1 VQWIFLTDEAAAAA
15 DGSPQQAQG
24 IRHSGGDPCPIM
36 AVCLAGA
43 PTALDWLPPS
53 VTQEPRATG
62 GAGNSRLSRPE
73 PRQQLSF
80 MAASNLLVQTYDMS
94 RGLWVV
100 QAHTHAGIATVS
112 GSDMRVRELSAWA
125 RQNQAALDACR
136 AKVQQL
142 LGA

>member
-1 VQWIFLTDEAAAAA
+1 
-15 DGSPQQAQG
+15 
-24 IRHSGGDPCPIM
+24 
-36 AVCLAGA
+36 
-43 PTALDWLPPS
+43 
-53 VTQEPRATG
+53 
-62 GAGNSRLSRPE
+62 
-73 PRQQLSF
+73 

>member
-1 VQWIFLTDEAAAAA
+1 MQWIFLTDESAAVGA
-15 DGSPQQAQG
+15 PQQAQE
-24 IRHSGGDPCPIM
+24 ISHSSGGDPCPLM

-53 VTQEPRATG
+53 VSQEARATG
-62 GAGNSRLSRPE
+62 GAGNSRLGRPDS
-73 PRQQLSF
+73 RQQLSF
-80 MAASNLLVQTYDMS
+80 VAASNLLVQAYDIS
-94 RGLWVV
+94 RRLWVV

-125 RQNQAALDACR
+125 RQNQASLDACR